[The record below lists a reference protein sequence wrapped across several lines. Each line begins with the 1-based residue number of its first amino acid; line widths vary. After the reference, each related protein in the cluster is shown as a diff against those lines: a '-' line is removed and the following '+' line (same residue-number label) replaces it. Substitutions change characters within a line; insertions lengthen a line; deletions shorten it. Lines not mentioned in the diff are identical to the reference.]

1 MGKIG
6 LIIKR
11 EYLTRVRKRSFLI
24 MTILGPL
31 IMGAIMIVPVW
42 MASVNVSVK
51 KVLVLD
57 EAGFIEGLLQEK
69 DDVKFFYTRTPLK
82 K

>member
-11 EYLTRVRKRSFLI
+11 EYLTRVRKKSFLI

-31 IMGAIMIVPVW
+31 VMAAIMIVPVW

-57 EAGFIEGLLQEK
+57 EAGFIEGLLK
-69 DDVKFFYTRTPLK
+69 
-82 K
+82 